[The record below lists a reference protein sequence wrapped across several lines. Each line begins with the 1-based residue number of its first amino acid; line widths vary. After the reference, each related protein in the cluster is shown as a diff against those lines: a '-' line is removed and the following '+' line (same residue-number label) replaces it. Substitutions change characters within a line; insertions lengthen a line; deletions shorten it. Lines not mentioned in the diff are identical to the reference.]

1 MTRLIVVSL
10 ALLLALAAS
19 ATASSGAS
27 DPPGAIPCIATPLL
41 SSNLVTPAPTQL
53 TSCIRRCLLNSYFL
67 FGVTGSGATCDDA
80 RADLASQL
88 HALANARCA
97 SRNPPSEMG
106 MVCLLSQDY
115 PHPCTEESSGTFQVQ
130 GNAIYSCSILFC

>member
-1 MTRLIVVSL
+1 MTRLIVVRL
-10 ALLLALAAS
+10 ALLLALAVS

-27 DPPGAIPCIATPLL
+27 DPPGAIPCIGTHLL
-41 SSNLVTPAPTQL
+41 SSNVVTPDPTQR
-53 TSCIRRCLLNSYFL
+53 TSCVRRCLLNSYFL

-80 RADLASQL
+80 RVDLASQL
-88 HALANARCA
+88 HAVADARCA

-106 MVCLLSQDY
+106 MVCLLSQDN
-115 PHPCTEESSGTFQVQ
+115 PRPCTELSSGAFQVQ